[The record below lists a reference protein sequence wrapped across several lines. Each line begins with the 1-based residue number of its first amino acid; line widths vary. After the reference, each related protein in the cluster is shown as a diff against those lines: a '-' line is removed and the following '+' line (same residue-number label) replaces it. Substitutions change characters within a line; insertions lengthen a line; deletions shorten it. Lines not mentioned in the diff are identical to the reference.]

1 MFQDWVDWYPR
12 DPFHVAAA
20 RLHDLFP
27 AQFLERR
34 TLFPVRDSQT
44 FLRGIYVVFQQ
55 EEEAGEGV
63 LTSCQAEPLSLI
75 DDAYADWSAVRPIGQ
90 REEDIFLTTIPD
102 QERSRGDVL
111 QSTVSLRDDRGQE
124 SISKSIN
131 NEFHFI
137 LFFILRGWNNNMC
150 LKQDVRLIPDD
161 NSNIWNILKHLEM

>member
-1 MFQDWVDWYPR
+1 M
-12 DPFHVAAA
+12 
-20 RLHDLFP
+20 
-27 AQFLERR
+27 
-34 TLFPVRDSQT
+34 
-44 FLRGIYVVFQQ
+44 FQQ

-137 LFFILRGWNNNMC
+137 LFFILRG
-150 LKQDVRLIPDD
+150 
-161 NSNIWNILKHLEM
+161 